1 MWDYNEKVKE
11 YFLNPRNAGEI
22 KDPDAVGE
30 AGSLACGDH
39 LKLMLKIDKQ
49 TEVIT
54 DAKFQTFGCG
64 SAIASASALT
74 EMIIGKTIAEAEKIT
89 NKDIVDFLGGLPVEK
104 MHCSVMGQE
113 ALEAA
118 INQYRGKSP
127 EPLEERKRHIVCE
140 CFGVT
145 DAEIMRVVR
154 DNNLTT
160 VEDVTHYTKA
170 GGGCMSCHDKIRQ
183 LIAQVRGEAEKA
195 PPARH
200 ERRKLTN
207 IQKMRLIEETFEKE
221 IRPMLRA
228 DGGDIELIDIEGDRV
243 LVSLR
248 GMCSSCMSASFTLK
262 KYVEPKL
269 REFVSPD
276 LVIEEVKP

>member
-11 YFLNPRNAGEI
+11 HFLNPRNVGDI
-22 KDPDAVGE
+22 KNPDAVGV
-30 AGSLACGDH
+30 AGSLACGDQ
-39 LKLMLKIDKQ
+39 LKLMLKVNDKGI
-49 TEVIT
+49 VT

-74 EMIIGKTIAEAEKIT
+74 EMIIGKPIEEVALIT
-89 NKDIVDFLGGLPVEK
+89 NKDIVDYLGGLPVEK
-104 MHCSVMGQE
+104 MHCSVMGRE

-118 INQYRGKSP
+118 LHNYYGESP
-127 EPLEERKRHIVCE
+127 EQAEDKKKSVVCE

-145 DAEIMRVVR
+145 EEEIVRVVR
-154 DNNLTT
+154 DNKLRS

-170 GGGCMSCHDKIRQ
+170 GGGCMSCHDKIRD
-183 LIAQVRGEAEKA
+183 IIDRVAGEPEK
-195 PPARH
+195 PQPAKQQGK
-200 ERRKLTN
+200 KLTN
-207 IQKMRLIEETFEKE
+207 LQKVKLIEETFEKE

-228 DGGDIELIDIEGDRV
+228 DGGDIELIDVEGSRV
-243 LVSLR
+243 IVSLR

-269 REFVSPD
+269 REFVSD
-276 LVIEEVKP
+276 DITIEEVKP

>member
-1 MWDYNEKVKE
+1 MWDYNDKVKE
-11 YFLNPRNAGEI
+11 HFLNPRNVGQM

-30 AGSLACGDH
+30 AGSLACGDQ
-39 LKLMLKIDKQ
+39 LKLMLKIDDKGI
-49 TEVIT
+49 VT

-74 EMIIGKTIAEAEKIT
+74 EMIVGKTMDEVSKIT

-104 MHCSVMGQE
+104 MHCSVMGHE

-118 INQYRGKSP
+118 LHNYYGEIP
-127 EPLEERKRHIVCE
+127 EKAADQKKHVVCE

-145 DAEIMRVVR
+145 DDEIIRVVR
-154 DNNLTT
+154 DNRLST

-170 GGGCMSCHDKIRQ
+170 GGGCMTCHEKIQ
-183 LIAQVRGEAEKA
+183 AIITKVAGETEEA
-195 PPARH
+195 PAPQPEAK
-200 ERRKLTN
+200 KLTN
-207 IQKMRLIEETFEKE
+207 LQKVKLIEETFEKE

-228 DGGDIELIDIEGDRV
+228 DGGDIELIDVEGSRV
-243 LVSLR
+243 IVSLR

-262 KYVEPKL
+262 KYIEPKL
-269 REFVSPD
+269 REFVSD
-276 LVIEEVKP
+276 DITVEEVKP